1 MHTHIQYTCIYIHI
15 LYIYM
20 HTHVYTHTNLYII
33 THTHLVHL
41 RTQVG
46 QKHGGFIGII
56 QHFCSLSQQHIW
68 FERKIASD
76 RRRVT
81 NRYILSY
88 DCILHVI
95 SSILCYNTL
104 YYTMTDTEWQYS
116 SVVVM

>member
-1 MHTHIQYTCIYIHI
+1 MHTHIQCTRIYIHI
-15 LYIYM
+15 LYIHAYTCI
-20 HTHVYTHTNLYII
+20 HTHTHLYII

-56 QHFCSLSQQHIW
+56 QHVCSLAQQHIW

-81 NRYILSY
+81 NRYILSHDY
-88 DCILHVI
+88 MLLAQYCVTTH
-95 SSILCYNTL
+95 Y
-104 YYTMTDTEWQYS
+104 EWH
-116 SVVVM
+116 